1 MQKNISLVLVCVLA
15 QMRIACLLVRFLGAA
30 FMKLLI
36 TRFITFWF
44 LLWACLPA
52 QAESPRIEEI
62 SQISEKMAI
71 HLQDVRE
78 NRETY
83 IRDFEKFENGPVA
96 VFFQYTSP
104 RRTLLEIIG
113 EDRFAA
119 LTAGQQNALV
129 LEMRETYRRYL
140 YEWLLG
146 GNDIDISALEFD
158 KMKAKEQFEAENIV
172 EVKLKSSISILPDI
186 TVTAYIAAV
195 DGQWR
200 AFDFSFWGLRYSS
213 GKRGSFRRRF
223 DGGGVMGLIEYMSAK
238 NDTFFDGFLR
248 VQ

>member
-1 MQKNISLVLVCVLA
+1 
-15 QMRIACLLVRFLGAA
+15 MRP
-30 FMKLLI
+30 LI
-36 TRFITFWF
+36 TRFIAFWF
-44 LLWACLPA
+44 FFWVCLPA
-52 QAESPRIEEI
+52 QAESPKIEEI
-62 SQISEKMAI
+62 SQISENMAS
-71 HLQDVRE
+71 HLDDVKE

-113 EDRFAA
+113 EDRFTG
-119 LTAGQQNALV
+119 LTAGEQNALV

-146 GNDIDISALEFD
+146 GNDIEISALELN
-158 KMKAKEQFEAENIV
+158 KMKAKKQFEAENIV

-186 TVTAYIAAV
+186 TVTAYIAAI

-238 NDTFFDGFLR
+238 NDTFFDGLLR

>member
-1 MQKNISLVLVCVLA
+1 
-15 QMRIACLLVRFLGAA
+15 
-30 FMKLLI
+30 MKLLI

-52 QAESPRIEEI
+52 QADSPRIAEI

-146 GNDIDISALEFD
+146 GNDIEISALELN
-158 KMKAKEQFEAENIV
+158 KAKAKKQFEAENIV
-172 EVKLKSSISILPDI
+172 EVKLKSSIFILPDI
-186 TVTAYIAAV
+186 TVTAYIAAI
-195 DGQWR
+195 DGRWR

-223 DGGGVMGLIEYMSAK
+223 NSGGVAGLINYMSAK
-238 NDTFFDGFLR
+238 NDAFFDGLLR

>member
-1 MQKNISLVLVCVLA
+1 
-15 QMRIACLLVRFLGAA
+15 MR
-30 FMKLLI
+30 LLI
-36 TRFITFWF
+36 TRFIAFWF
-44 LLWACLPA
+44 FFWVCLPA
-52 QAESPRIEEI
+52 QAESPKIDEI
-62 SQISEKMAI
+62 SQISENMAR
-71 HLQDVRE
+71 HLDDVKE

-113 EDRFAA
+113 ENRFAG
-119 LTAGQQNALV
+119 LTAGEQNALV

-146 GNDIDISALEFD
+146 GNDIEISAF
-158 KMKAKEQFEAENIV
+158 KFNKATAKEQFEAENVV

-223 DGGGVMGLIEYMSAK
+223 DGGGVKGLIEYMSAK
-238 NDTFFDGFLR
+238 NDTFFEGLLR

>member
-1 MQKNISLVLVCVLA
+1 
-15 QMRIACLLVRFLGAA
+15 
-30 FMKLLI
+30 MKLLI

-71 HLQDVRE
+71 HLQDVKE

-113 EDRFAA
+113 EDRFAG
-119 LTAGQQNALV
+119 LTAGEQNALV

-146 GNDIDISALEFD
+146 GNDIEISAF
-158 KMKAKEQFEAENIV
+158 KFNKATAKEQFEAENIV

-186 TVTAYIAAV
+186 TVTAYIAAIN
-195 DGQWR
+195 GQWR

-223 DGGGVMGLIEYMSAK
+223 DRRGRYGSNRLYVCQK
-238 NDTFFDGFLR
+238 
-248 VQ
+248 

>member
-1 MQKNISLVLVCVLA
+1 
-15 QMRIACLLVRFLGAA
+15 
-30 FMKLLI
+30 MKLLI

-113 EDRFAA
+113 ENRFAG
-119 LTAGQQNALV
+119 LTAGEQNALV

-146 GNDIDISALEFD
+146 GNDIEISAF
-158 KMKAKEQFEAENIV
+158 KFNKATAKEQFEAENVV

-223 DGGGVMGLIEYMSAK
+223 DGGGVMGLIDHMSDK
-238 NDTFFDGFLR
+238 NDAFFDGLLR

>member
-1 MQKNISLVLVCVLA
+1 
-15 QMRIACLLVRFLGAA
+15 
-30 FMKLLI
+30 MKLLI

-113 EDRFAA
+113 EDRFAG

-146 GNDIDISALEFD
+146 GDDINISALEFN
-158 KMKAKEQFEAENIV
+158 KVKAKEQFEAKNVV

-186 TVTAYIAAV
+186 TVTAYIAAI
-195 DGQWR
+195 DGRWR

-223 DGGGVMGLIEYMSAK
+223 NSGGVAGLINYMSAK
-238 NDTFFDGFLR
+238 NDAFFDGLLR

>member
-1 MQKNISLVLVCVLA
+1 
-15 QMRIACLLVRFLGAA
+15 
-30 FMKLLI
+30 MKLLI
-36 TRFITFWF
+36 TRFIGFWILF
-44 LLWACLPA
+44 SACLSA
-52 QAESPRIEEI
+52 QAESPKIEEI

-71 HLQDVRE
+71 HLQDVKE

-119 LTAGQQNALV
+119 LTASQQNALV

-146 GNDIDISALEFD
+146 GNDIEISAFKFNKE
-158 KMKAKEQFEAENIV
+158 KAKKQFEAENIV
-172 EVKLKSSISILPDI
+172 EVKLRSSISILPDI
-186 TVTAYIAAV
+186 TVTAYIAAIN
-195 DGQWR
+195 GQWR

-223 DGGGVMGLIEYMSAK
+223 NSGGVAGLINYMSAK
-238 NDTFFDGFLR
+238 NDAFFDGLLR